1 MRTIADV
8 VTVPHDLSGV
18 LLEGR
23 YRVGELLAVGG
34 MSRVYRGTDTRL
46 DRAVAVKVMDSR
58 LAADP
63 AFRGRLEREARAMA
77 RIEHPSVV
85 DVHDQGQHG
94 AGPEPLVY
102 LVMELVEGATLREL
116 IVERGSLDVA
126 EALAVLEPVLGAL
139 AAAHRE
145 GLAHRD
151 VKPENVLISRTGT
164 IKVADFGLV
173 TAAATSRDTT
183 AGMIMGTPAYLSPEQ
198 VVGEGVGP
206 RTDVYATGVLL
217 FELLTGAPPF
227 GGDNPLSVAYRHVN
241 SNVPPPSTLV
251 PGLPPELDALVVR
264 ATRRAAEDRPAD
276 AETMLFA
283 VRGVRAALGIPAV
296 PVPVPAGAHGSG
308 TGGRTPL
315 PGTTTTGGYAS
326 PGTIGIR
333 PTAVVPPGAA
343 PPPRATR
350 ALSLSGYPAGD
361 GPAHARPDERHA
373 APPSRRPWP
382 ALGVGAVVLLGVL
395 AGVLGWNWGGGSGV
409 STPSVVG
416 LAEPDAQRA
425 LTESGLYG
433 VVTER
438 HDDTVPTGV
447 VAASDPVAG
456 TDVRSGS
463 RVTLT
468 VSTGRPRVPPI
479 PVGSPVAAAEGLLRQ
494 AELTSRLDE
503 AARRFHP
510 TAPAGSVIDTV
521 PRAGSQLAIGTPV
534 TLVLSRGP
542 ALERDQDS
550 DNGLGGSISE
560 LIQRE
565 LERALGG
572 GN

>member
-1 MRTIADV
+1 M
-8 VTVPHDLSGV
+8 VTVPHELTGV

-77 RIEHPSVV
+77 RIEHPGVI
-85 DVHDQGQHG
+85 DVHDQGEHG

-116 IVERGSLDVA
+116 IVERGALDVA
-126 EALAVLEPVLGAL
+126 EALAVLEPVLAAL

-151 VKPENVLISRTGT
+151 VKPENVLISHTGT

-173 TAAATSRDTT
+173 TAAATSRATT

-206 RTDVYATGVLL
+206 RTDVYAAGVLL
-217 FELLTGAPPF
+217 FELLTGRPPF
-227 GGDNPLSVAYRHVN
+227 GGDNALSVAYRHVN
-241 SNVPPPSTLV
+241 SDVPPPSTLV
-251 PGLPPELDALVVR
+251 PRLPPELDALVAR

-276 AETMLFA
+276 AATMLFA

-296 PVPVPAGAHGSG
+296 PVPVPASARAATGRPATG
-308 TGGRTPL
+308 T
-315 PGTTTTGGYAS
+315 
-326 PGTIGIR
+326 R
-333 PTAVVPPGAA
+333 PTAVVPPGTV

-350 ALSLSGYPAGD
+350 ALSLPGHVTAGR
-361 GPAHARPDERHA
+361 PAHARPADHLAE
-373 APPSRRPWP
+373 PPSRRPWP

-395 AGVLGWNWGGGSGV
+395 AGVLGWSWGGGSGV

-425 LTESGLYG
+425 LTEAGLYG

-438 HDDTVPTGV
+438 HDDTVPSGV

-456 TDVRSGS
+456 TEVRSGS

-494 AELTSRLDE
+494 AGLTSRLDE

-510 TAPAGSVIDTV
+510 TAPAGSVIGTV
-521 PRAGSQLAIGTPV
+521 PRAGSELAVGAPV
-534 TLVLSRGP
+534 ALVLSRGP
-542 ALERDQDS
+542 ARDRDRGG
-550 DNGLGGSISE
+550 DDGLGGSIGE

-572 GN
+572 GGN